1 MTPKYFNLKEQYSIL
16 SNIAKHI
23 NMLNEIKYTYGV
35 GNMTVDELDKF
46 LSERYAKIEQDI
58 EQEIKS

>member
-23 NMLNEIKYTYGV
+23 NMLNEIKYTYGA

-58 EQEIKS
+58 EKEIKS